1 MLGLSPNSNYSPGPQ
16 CNLPLGLPTVCS
28 SFQLVCQGI
37 PTAVCPHDT
46 CVWNLPWLQLLAW
59 CGLCLKFLA
68 DHTTSATAACCDA
81 ACPQDS
87 PWSEPPPTGLPRKPQ
102 CGLSLDLPT
111 ARTHQN
117 YNFAQP
123 TMVAPVQPNPR
134 TTNNLSWLQVHLL
147 LAHSSSSQPAYMAL
161 VWSPS
166 SLCPF
171 RVQLA
176 CQIQPAHTFYKG
188 KAPAQGYSLETWK
201 GCCFA

>member
-1 MLGLSPNSNYSPGPQ
+1 MGCPQTPTTVLGPSAIYPWVSQQSALA
-16 CNLPLGLPTVCS
+16 S
-28 SFQLVCQGI
+28 SWSAKASLQRFA
-37 PTAVCPHDT
+37 PMTPR
-46 CVWNLPWLQLLAW
+46 VWNLPWLQLLAW

-111 ARTHQN
+111 ARTHHN

-134 TTNNLSWLQVHLL
+134 TTNNLRWLQVHLL

-188 KAPAQGYSLETWK
+188 KAPAQGYFLETWK

>member
-1 MLGLSPNSNYSPGPQ
+1 MGCPQTPTTVLGPSAIYPWVSQQSALA
-16 CNLPLGLPTVCS
+16 S
-28 SFQLVCQGI
+28 SWSAKASLQRFA
-37 PTAVCPHDT
+37 PMTPR
-46 CVWNLPWLQLLAW
+46 VWNLPWLQLLAW

-134 TTNNLSWLQVHLL
+134 TTNNLSWLQVQLL
-147 LAHSSSSQPAYMAL
+147 LAHQGSCGNSSQPI
-161 VWSPS
+161 P
-166 SLCPF
+166 
-171 RVQLA
+171 
-176 CQIQPAHTFYKG
+176 
-188 KAPAQGYSLETWK
+188 APASLPTWPWCGLPPAYAHFGSSWPAK
-201 GCCFA
+201 YNLTQF